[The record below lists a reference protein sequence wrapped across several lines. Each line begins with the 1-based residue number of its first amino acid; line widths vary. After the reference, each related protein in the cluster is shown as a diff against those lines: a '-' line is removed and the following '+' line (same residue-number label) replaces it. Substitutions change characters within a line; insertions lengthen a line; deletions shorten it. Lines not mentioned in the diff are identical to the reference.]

1 MLLRT
6 SSSATAVTRFPPVR
20 SIHDLPQSNVRCSI
34 AKAVIDR
41 SHSLIATKTNQTELC
56 ENNGRRDVAFSG
68 KTLFQPEKSNMAR
81 IPILDEN
88 DPALDPATREALV
101 EAGQSRGRL
110 VNVYRALA
118 NRPEALTVLSQL
130 MQTVYR
136 KNSTLAP
143 QHGELAYMTA
153 TSVNDCFY

>member
-1 MLLRT
+1 
-6 SSSATAVTRFPPVR
+6 
-20 SIHDLPQSNVRCSI
+20 
-34 AKAVIDR
+34 
-41 SHSLIATKTNQTELC
+41 
-56 ENNGRRDVAFSG
+56 
-68 KTLFQPEKSNMAR
+68 MAR

-88 DPALDPATREALV
+88 DPSLDPATRQAMLQ
-101 EAGQSRGRL
+101 AGRARGRL

-118 NRPEALTVLSQL
+118 NRPEAMTVLSQL

-136 KNSTLAP
+136 TNSTLTP

>member
-1 MLLRT
+1 
-6 SSSATAVTRFPPVR
+6 
-20 SIHDLPQSNVRCSI
+20 
-34 AKAVIDR
+34 
-41 SHSLIATKTNQTELC
+41 
-56 ENNGRRDVAFSG
+56 
-68 KTLFQPEKSNMAR
+68 MAR

-88 DPALDPATREALV
+88 DLTLDPATREALL
-101 EAGQSRGRL
+101 EAGRSRGRL

-118 NRPEALTVLSQL
+118 NRPEAMTVLSQL

-136 KNSTLAP
+136 TNSTLPP

>member
-1 MLLRT
+1 
-6 SSSATAVTRFPPVR
+6 
-20 SIHDLPQSNVRCSI
+20 
-34 AKAVIDR
+34 
-41 SHSLIATKTNQTELC
+41 
-56 ENNGRRDVAFSG
+56 
-68 KTLFQPEKSNMAR
+68 MAR

-88 DPALDPATREALV
+88 DPELDPATREALE

-118 NRPEALTVLSQL
+118 NRPAALTGLSQL
-130 MQTVYR
+130 LQTVYR
-136 KNSTLAP
+136 KNSTLEP

>member
-1 MLLRT
+1 VATLR
-6 SSSATAVTRFPPVR
+6 AA
-20 SIHDLPQSNVRCSI
+20 
-34 AKAVIDR
+34 
-41 SHSLIATKTNQTELC
+41 
-56 ENNGRRDVAFSG
+56 AFSG
-68 KTLFQPEKSNMAR
+68 NTMFQHEETRMAR

-88 DPALDPATREALV
+88 DPELDPAAREAL
-101 EAGQSRGRL
+101 EKAGRSRGRL

-130 MQTVYR
+130 LQTVYR

-143 QHGELAYMTA
+143 QDAELAYITA

>member
-1 MLLRT
+1 MM
-6 SSSATAVTRFPPVR
+6 AVAMQRA
-20 SIHDLPQSNVRCSI
+20 Q
-34 AKAVIDR
+34 
-41 SHSLIATKTNQTELC
+41 
-56 ENNGRRDVAFSG
+56 AFCG
-68 KTLFQPEKSNMAR
+68 KTIFQPEEAGMAR

-88 DPALDPATREALV
+88 DPTLDPATREALL
-101 EAGQSRGRL
+101 EAGRSRGRL

-118 NRPEALTVLSQL
+118 NRPEALAVLSQL